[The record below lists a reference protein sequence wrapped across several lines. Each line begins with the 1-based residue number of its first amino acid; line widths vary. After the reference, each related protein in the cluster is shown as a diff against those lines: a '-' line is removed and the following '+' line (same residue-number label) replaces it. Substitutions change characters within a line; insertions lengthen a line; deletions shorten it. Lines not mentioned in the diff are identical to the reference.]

1 MKKQMTMMLALCG
14 LAAGVSANA
23 ENAVQKPQVV
33 TSSTPQ
39 KAYEA
44 TATKLTT
51 EELAFAAKLS
61 DANRKAFTEKLTV
74 EQRKLAIAAAKNA
87 TVANAADEAVAKILN
102 NNAIASSEKNE
113 KAAVASAENSH
124 SAPQA
129 TAQESPQAK

>member
-23 ENAVQKPQVV
+23 ENQKPQVV

-102 NNAIASSEKNE
+102 NNAIATSEKNE
-113 KAAVASAENSH
+113 KAAVASADNSH

>member
-14 LAAGVSANA
+14 LAGGVSAHA
-23 ENAVQKPQVV
+23 ENTVQKPQVV

-44 TATKLTT
+44 TATKLTA
-51 EELAFAAKLS
+51 EELAFASKLS

-87 TVANAADEAVAKILN
+87 SVANAADEAVAKILN
-102 NNAIASSEKNE
+102 ANAIATAEKNE
-113 KAAVASAENSH
+113 KASIASAEHSH

-129 TAQESPQAK
+129 TAQESHQAK

>member
-23 ENAVQKPQVV
+23 ENAVQKPQVI
-33 TSSTPQ
+33 TSSTAQ

-44 TATKLTT
+44 TATKLTA

-61 DANRKAFTEKLTV
+61 DVNRNAFTEKLTV

-87 TVANAADEAVAKILN
+87 SVANAADEAVAKILK
-102 NNAIASSEKNE
+102 NNAIAISEKNE
-113 KAAVASAENSH
+113 KASIESAENSL
-124 SAPQA
+124 STPQA
-129 TAQESPQAK
+129 TAQESPQEQ